1 MSLIVN
7 KYPLDLTGKSPD
19 NFIPGERHDL
29 DAAVTTGNY
38 RVFVPNYGGFYTNTM
53 VVRDVSGT
61 ELRKGVDYIATYL
74 YERPTLRSGLEVC
87 GAVIITNP
95 NVSATVFMDYQVV
108 GGDFAVSTDALQQ
121 VINTLAE
128 EDRPV
133 EWANIIGKPNEYP
146 AAGHLHA
153 LWELYG
159 FEPVVT
165 ELERITQAIM
175 AGDQAL
181 HDETRAYALMLFNE
195 AGEAR
200 AALEQRLVDH
210 MDDAT
215 NPHEVTKAQ
224 VGLGDVENFKMATDS
239 QAQDMT
245 VKTRYMSP
253 YAVGLSLA
261 THANP
266 NVNHHDGR
274 YVRIGAAEET
284 SLRVNNGR
292 LQAYVNGGWKTVW
305 PAQWV

>member
-7 KYPLDLTGKSPD
+7 KYPLDLTGRNPD
-19 NFIPGERHDL
+19 NRILGERHDL

-38 RVFVPNYGGFYTNTM
+38 RVLVPNYGGFYTRDM
-53 VVRDVSGT
+53 VLRDVSGA
-61 ELRKGVDYIATYL
+61 ELRKGDDYIATYL
-74 YERPTLRSGLEVC
+74 YERATTRSGLEVC
-87 GAVIITNP
+87 GAIIVVNP
-95 NVSATVFMDYQVV
+95 NVSTSVFLDYQVV

-121 VINTLAE
+121 VIDTLAE

-165 ELERITQAIM
+165 ELERIVQAIM

-181 HDETRAYALMLFNE
+181 HDETRAYALMLFEE
-195 AGEAR
+195 AAEDR
-200 AALEQRLVDH
+200 NRVENRLVDH
-210 MDDAT
+210 MEDGT
-215 NPHEVTKAQ
+215 NPHKVTKAQ
-224 VGLGDVENFKMATDS
+224 VGLGDVENYKMATDT
-239 QAQDMT
+239 QAADMST
-245 VKTRYMSP
+245 KTRYMSP
-253 YAVGLSLA
+253 HAVGVALA

-274 YVRIGAAEET
+274 YVRIGSTDET
-284 SLRVNNGR
+284 SLRVRNNQ
-292 LQAYVNGGWKTVW
+292 LQAYVNGGWKVVW

>member
-1 MSLIVN
+1 MSIIVN
-7 KYPLDLTGKSPD
+7 KYPLDLTGRHPD
-19 NFIPGERHDL
+19 NLILGERHDL

-38 RVFVPNYGGFYTNTM
+38 RVFVPNYGGFYTQDM
-53 VVRDVSGT
+53 VVRDITGT
-61 ELRKGVDYIATYL
+61 TLRKGDDYIATYL

-87 GAVIITNP
+87 GAVVIVNP
-95 NVSATVFMDYQVV
+95 NVSSTVFIDYQVV

-121 VINTLAE
+121 VIDTLAE
-128 EDRPV
+128 DGRPV

-165 ELERITQAIM
+165 ELERIVQAIM

-181 HDETRAYALMLFNE
+181 HDETRAYALSLFEE

-200 AALEQRLVDH
+200 AALQRRLDDH
-210 MDDAT
+210 KEDQT
-215 NPHEVTKAQ
+215 NPHAVTKAQ
-224 VGLGDVENFKMATDS
+224 VGLGDVENYKMATDP
-239 QAQDMT
+239 QAAAMDVQ
-245 VKTRYMSP
+245 TRYMSP
-253 YAVGLSLA
+253 HAVGVALA

-274 YVRIGAAEET
+274 YVRIGVTENT
-284 SLRVNNGR
+284 SLRVSNNQ
-292 LQAYVNGGWKTVW
+292 LQAYINGSWRIIF

>member
-1 MSLIVN
+1 MSVIVN
-7 KYPLDLTGKSPD
+7 KYPLDLTGKRPD
-19 NFIPGERHDL
+19 NYIPGERHDL

-38 RVFVPNYGGFYTNTM
+38 RVFVPNYGGFYTQDM

-61 ELRKGVDYIATYL
+61 PLRKGEDYIATYL

-87 GAVIITNP
+87 GAVVIVNP
-95 NVSATVFMDYQVV
+95 NVSTTVFMDYQVV

-121 VINTLAE
+121 VLNTLAE

-181 HDETRAYALMLFNE
+181 HDETRAYALTLFEE

-200 AALEQRLVDH
+200 DALERRLVDH
-210 MDDAT
+210 MEDGT
-215 NPHEVTKAQ
+215 NPHDVTKAQ
-224 VGLGDVENFKMATDS
+224 VGLGDVENYKMATDV
-239 QAQDMT
+239 QAAAMD

-253 YAVGLSLA
+253 HAVGVALA

-274 YVRIGAAEET
+274 YVRISTTEET
-284 SLRVNNGR
+284 SLRVNNNR
-292 LQAYVNGGWKTVW
+292 LQAYVNGGWKTIW